1 MTSKQLSSPCR
12 RKPRGKA
19 KPSIELAS
27 VYLELKSRVEPTWDN
42 PEPDDY
48 IVGLDGDVM
57 VSGSGEEDDVRVGYI
72 NAFNVHLDRHMTTEF
87 PGLMFW
93 MHAAQTWLSMRI

>member
-1 MTSKQLSSPCR
+1 MTSKQLTSPCR

-27 VYLELKSRVEPTWDN
+27 VYLELKSRVEPSWDN

-57 VSGSGEEDDVRVGYI
+57 VSGSGEDKAPEGPPWNGRSKI
-72 NAFNVHLDRHMTTEF
+72 FR
-87 PGLMFW
+87 
-93 MHAAQTWLSMRI
+93 R